1 MNFRSIQK
9 VGFHIFFDLIQ
20 PLKHNTV
27 HNMGDRQSKGRAAG
41 EEILSNMNTVLPKWI
56 ILYLNGFCGG
66 GVYLSCIKAVAVF
79 FYTYQK

>member
-1 MNFRSIQK
+1 MQHSIVIIVEVSWIAFMNFRSIQK

-41 EEILSNMNTVLPKWI
+41 EEILSNMNTV
-56 ILYLNGFCGG
+56 
-66 GVYLSCIKAVAVF
+66 
-79 FYTYQK
+79 